1 MQSSL
6 HVDGTL
12 VPGIPFSAP
21 PLLSGILCLNV
32 SVPLQKVFVA
42 TIKTNHGQQQP
53 GWTTIGNWRRN
64 TFVHLMIR
72 GQDACQMWQQRIWMH
87 IVGCLHEKGGRTH
100 KRGSKEWRGVVVLGT
115 YVWLKWKVEPSAAG
129 FPIPEYKYKSNK
141 TTAN

>member
-100 KRGSKEWRGVVVLGT
+100 KRGSKEWRGGRGAWYICLTEMESRTLG
-115 YVWLKWKVEPSAAG
+115 SR
-129 FPIPEYKYKSNK
+129 FPHSGIQV
-141 TTAN
+141 